1 MQADDIN
8 YLDIDIMRYRD
19 IIDDHNISDII
30 DDHNIIDI
38 MTNYDIISLQKQA
51 MISLKFTMWTTT
63 TPTQKSSSRLQALA
77 GH

>member
-8 YLDIDIMRYRD
+8 YHDIGIMRYRD
-19 IIDDHNISDII
+19 TI

-38 MTNYDIISLQKQA
+38 MTNHDIISLQKQA

>member
-19 IIDDHNISDII
+19 IIDDHNI
-30 DDHNIIDI
+30 IDI
-38 MTNYDIISLQKQA
+38 MINHDIISLQKQA